1 MIKTSKKRIKDCC
14 LIDNRSKECE
24 RKSDHKSFS
33 FPRKFTK
40 EECLKG
46 PIKGF
51 TMRASCAPF
60 LECSSRGKKSLK
72 RKHKSKNRQSKKSK
86 K

>member
-1 MIKTSKKRIKDCC
+1 MTKTSKQKIKDCC

-60 LECSSRGKKSLK
+60 LGCPSRKKSLK
-72 RKHKSKNRQSKKSK
+72 KRYKSKKKQSKKK
-86 K
+86 N

>member
-1 MIKTSKKRIKDCC
+1 MTKTFKQKIKDCC
-14 LIDNRSKECE
+14 LIDNRTKECE

-33 FPRKFTK
+33 FPRRFSK
-40 EECLKG
+40 EECIKG

-60 LECSSRGKKSLK
+60 LGCSSRGKKSLK
-72 RKHKSKNRQSKKSK
+72 RKHKLKNRQSKKK
-86 K
+86 I